1 MTKLITLF
9 FIIVSLL
16 TINIILKNNARRGDA
31 IRLLWTLS
39 ALVFVLSMVSCPQ
52 IVFEGAAL
60 GLKTWWNIVFP
71 ALLPFFIASELLM
84 SFGFVHFMGELL
96 DPVMRP
102 LFNVPGS
109 GSFVMAVGFTS
120 GYPIG
125 SMVTARLRKEG
136 LCSRVEAERL
146 MSFTNNSSPLF
157 MLAAVAVGMF
167 NNPGLGVLIAGTHYL
182 SNITLGLILRFYSLK
197 EGGMPRQTSTGS
209 RNPVVRALGRMMQ
222 VQRKEKRPP
231 GKIIGDAISKSI
243 ANLLNIGGFII
254 LFSVIIKLLSAA
266 GIISSIAE
274 ILGFFLLPLGFSP
287 DILPALSSGF
297 LEMTIGSKLAS
308 EAPVP
313 LSQQVIAVGMILA
326 WSGISVHAQAA
337 SMIADTDIRMLPFIL
352 SRVGHTCLAGIYTY
366 LACRWMGN
374 LEVTTP
380 TIAATHYFQNNS
392 LAYLGFK
399 TFLIFLLLL
408 LAIMILSLLFHL
420 LFSLRLLVIR
430 K

>member
-1 MTKLITLF
+1 MAKLIMLF

-16 TINIILKNNARRGDA
+16 TINIMLKNNARRGDA

-84 SFGFVHFMGELL
+84 SFGLVHFMGELL

-182 SNITLGLILRFYSLK
+182 SNITLGLILRFYSSK
-197 EGGMPRQTSTGS
+197 EGGMPRQTSTGE
-209 RNPVVRALGRMMQ
+209 RNPIA
-222 VQRKEKRPP
+222 RPW
-231 GKIIGDAISKSI
+231 GA
-243 ANLLNIGGFII
+243 
-254 LFSVIIKLLSAA
+254 
-266 GIISSIAE
+266 
-274 ILGFFLLPLGFSP
+274 
-287 DILPALSSGF
+287 
-297 LEMTIGSKLAS
+297 
-308 EAPVP
+308 
-313 LSQQVIAVGMILA
+313 
-326 WSGISVHAQAA
+326 
-337 SMIADTDIRMLPFIL
+337 
-352 SRVGHTCLAGIYTY
+352 
-366 LACRWMGN
+366 
-374 LEVTTP
+374 
-380 TIAATHYFQNNS
+380 
-392 LAYLGFK
+392 
-399 TFLIFLLLL
+399 
-408 LAIMILSLLFHL
+408 
-420 LFSLRLLVIR
+420 
-430 K
+430 